1 MTIIPRLNA
10 YSNQFFL
17 GSDLSLLAPDNN
29 ISGDFD
35 ELSTPP
41 SESFR
46 GSNDAIKA
54 KARNT
59 NIIAGDAREAQALDD
74 NSLEIKGGNDRIKSL
89 ADNGS
94 NFIQGDLNRAEASG
108 GGRVTLKGG
117 NDRIN
122 VISNSTLFP
131 NGEPVVQPP
140 FPAPSAA
147 NVVTGDLGFAQVSGR
162 GSSVNTWGGNDHIK
176 VVAKNGGNVIAG
188 DVGAAVAFSGARVNI
203 RSGRDVINSFSVSES
218 ELAGDVG
225 TVIAINSRITI
236 DSGDDRIISQ
246 GSSNDQISGD
256 ILEAFG
262 NVIVTA
268 YGNDYIVAGGGNDHV
283 FGDYDP
289 AMVTDA
295 AATSGGNDVLVGVD
309 LKASMPGTFEVDE
322 LLGNGGE
329 DTFVLGD
336 RHNFFYLGH
345 GISDMA
351 IIKDFGNQK
360 DQDWIQLKWGGGSN
374 GFKHYSLDQDGNDTK
389 ISFQGDLIAVVEG
402 ATMSEVENRVVWA

>member
-1 MTIIPRLNA
+1 MTTIPRLIA
-10 YSNQFFL
+10 YSNEFFL
-17 GSDLSLLAPDNN
+17 GNDLSLFAPDNN

-35 ELSTPP
+35 RLTTPP
-41 SESFR
+41 SARFR
-46 GSNDAIKA
+46 GSNDVIKA

-89 ADNGS
+89 ADDGS

-108 GGRVTLKGG
+108 GGRVTIKGG
-117 NDRIN
+117 NDKIIA
-122 VISNSTLFP
+122 VSNSTFFP
-131 NGEPVVQPP
+131 NGEPVLQPP
-140 FPAPSAA
+140 FPTPSAA
-147 NVVTGDLGFAQVSGR
+147 NVVTGDLGFAQVSGA

-176 VVAKNGGNVIAG
+176 AVAKNGGNVIAG

-203 RSGRDVINSFSVSES
+203 RSGRDVINSFSVGES

-225 TVIAINSRITI
+225 TAIALNSIITI
-236 DSGDDRIISQ
+236 ESDNDRIISQ
-246 GSSNDQISGD
+246 GSGNDQISGD
-256 ILEAFG
+256 ILQAFG
-262 NVIVTA
+262 NVTVTA
-268 YGNDYIVAGGGNDHV
+268 YGNDYIVAGGGNDQV

-289 AMVTDA
+289 AMVNDA

-309 LKASMPGTFEVDE
+309 LRASMPGTLEVDV
-322 LLGNGGE
+322 LWGNGGE

-345 GISDMA
+345 GISDLA
-351 IIKDFGNQK
+351 FIKDFGDQE

-374 GFKHYSLDQDGNDTK
+374 GFKSYSFDQDGNDTK

-402 ATMSEVENRVVWA
+402 ATMSEVENRIVWA